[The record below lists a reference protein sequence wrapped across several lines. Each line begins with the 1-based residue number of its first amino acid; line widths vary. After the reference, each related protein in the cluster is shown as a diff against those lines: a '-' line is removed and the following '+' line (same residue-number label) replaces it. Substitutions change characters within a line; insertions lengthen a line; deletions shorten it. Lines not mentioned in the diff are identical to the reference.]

1 MRILEALPKSLLE
14 MQISRKSAQGFLN
27 KIVFLKMLYYSNGLY
42 FLSLVFIAFFRS
54 LENKNDKLVK
64 KEVQTMEQK

>member
-1 MRILEALPKSLLE
+1 MRILEALPKSFQK

-27 KIVFLKMLYYSNGLY
+27 KIGFLKMLYYSNGLY